1 VWLSRAAD
9 GSFEHKQAAAYR
21 DDREK
26 ERDDECEPAMS
37 DQEGAMH
44 ARLRLLPR
52 KRYANSISGSSLVKI
67 LDKRETLFISEDCM
81 PVLLL

>member
-9 GSFEHKQAAAYR
+9 GSFEHEQAAADR

-26 ERDDECEPAMS
+26 DRDDECEPAMS

-44 ARLRLLPR
+44 ARLRVR
-52 KRYANSISGSSLVKI
+52 CNS
-67 LDKRETLFISEDCM
+67 
-81 PVLLL
+81 